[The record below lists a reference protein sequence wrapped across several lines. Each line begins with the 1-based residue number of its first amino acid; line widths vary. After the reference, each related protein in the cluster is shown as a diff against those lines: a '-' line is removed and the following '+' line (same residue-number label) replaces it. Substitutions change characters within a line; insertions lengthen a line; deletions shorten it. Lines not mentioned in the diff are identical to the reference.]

1 MAKTTKTTTTM
12 KTTKTPIMK
21 KKTHIDLENLKR
33 LKKEVEDR
41 ISFPL
46 NAPDDYSR
54 LSDLL
59 KETSCGSVSATTL
72 KRIWGYISD
81 AGADYRPNAY
91 TVTALC
97 HLIGFKNIEDFCSAE
112 SPLQSRD
119 YTGEYIESQKLPIGA
134 EIELRWQ
141 PNRICVLRH
150 ENSTLFKVISVENF
164 TTLRVGDIVECGCFT
179 QHAPVYF
186 PRVFREGTSPTTA
199 MAGSASG
206 IIFTLLSS
214 EN

>member
-1 MAKTTKTTTTM
+1 M
-12 KTTKTPIMK
+12 KSRP
-21 KKTHIDLENLKR
+21 HIDIENLKR
-33 LKKEVEDR
+33 LKKEVEAR

-54 LSDLL
+54 LSDML
-59 KETSCGSVSATTL
+59 KEKSCGSVSATTL

-81 AGADYRPNAY
+81 TGADYRPNAY

-97 HLIGFKNIEDFCSAE
+97 HLIGFKNIEEFCASE
-112 SPLQSRD
+112 SSIQSRD

-150 ENSTLFKVISVENF
+150 ENSTLFKVISVENS
-164 TTLRVGDIVECGCFT
+164 TTLRAGDIVECGCFT

-186 PRVFREGTSPTTA
+186 PHVFREGTTPSPC
-199 MAGSASG
+199 MAGGVSG
-206 IIFTLLSS
+206 ITFSIFELSPEDLS
-214 EN
+214 GAP

>member
-1 MAKTTKTTTTM
+1 M
-12 KTTKTPIMK
+12 KSRP
-21 KKTHIDLENLKR
+21 HIDIENLKR
-33 LKKEVEDR
+33 LKKEVEAR

-54 LSDLL
+54 LSDML
-59 KETSCGSVSATTL
+59 KEKSCGSVSATTL

-81 AGADYRPNAY
+81 TGADYRPNAY

-97 HLIGFKNIEDFCSAE
+97 HLIGFKNIKDFCASE
-112 SPLQSRD
+112 SSIQSRD
-119 YTGEYIESQKLPIGA
+119 YSGEYIESQKLPIGA

-150 ENSTLFKVISVENF
+150 ENSTLFKVISVENS
-164 TTLRVGDIVECGCFT
+164 TTLRAGDIVECGCFT

-186 PRVFREGTSPTTA
+186 PRVFREGTTPSTC
-199 MAGSASG
+199 MAGGVSG
-206 IIFTLLSS
+206 ITFSIIEPSPEDLSDAP
-214 EN
+214 